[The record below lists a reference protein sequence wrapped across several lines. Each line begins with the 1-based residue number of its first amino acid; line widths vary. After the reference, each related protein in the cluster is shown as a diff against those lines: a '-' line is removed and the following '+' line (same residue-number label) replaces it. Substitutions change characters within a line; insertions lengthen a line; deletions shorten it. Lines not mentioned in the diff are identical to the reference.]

1 MFVFSLFTSNNA
13 TALREAQIGQH
24 IMPFNT
30 MLRFVTVCTISYLL
44 LGRVDLRA
52 QRPIVIKLSRGRPV
66 GLCVGLSSA
75 LWKNGGS
82 VLDAVWHRRSD
93 GSIGM
98 RQVVAFEDRS
108 TGRRTFGGEFGA
120 PYCNQWGLYG
130 VRVDFCS
137 DAALFPNYFG
147 HTCYRLLRQMASH
160 IKHNTFR
167 LTLLYY
173 YYHSGGARSFH
184 LGGYSPGFL
193 GTQTSPVGS
202 RGKAPVGNLG
212 ELKQFQIL
220 FTDFDYRNH
229 PNLRISHNLP
239 SDCMFYGSGVSDPF
253 GKAASVSPCLTPS
266 RTITTSYCL
275 YYSYYRQLS

>member
-1 MFVFSLFTSNNA
+1 MTHISPFPTRSAISHPFCPLLSLSSLPFPLEVDPSNSAGGLGKRCKFPQQVPAEPGRQTIFSAFWAANASGESNFKGIFTKNMFVFSLFTSNNA

-108 TGRRTFGGEFGA
+108 TGRGTFGGEFGA

-147 HTCYRLLRQMASH
+147 QTCYLVVIGHCSDCCESVSRVL
-160 IKHNTFR
+160 
-167 LTLLYY
+167 
-173 YYHSGGARSFH
+173 
-184 LGGYSPGFL
+184 
-193 GTQTSPVGS
+193 S
-202 RGKAPVGNLG
+202 RGPCWG
-212 ELKQFQIL
+212 
-220 FTDFDYRNH
+220 
-229 PNLRISHNLP
+229 
-239 SDCMFYGSGVSDPF
+239 
-253 GKAASVSPCLTPS
+253 GK
-266 RTITTSYCL
+266 
-275 YYSYYRQLS
+275 